1 MTNLPALPSSQR
13 PTLAQSAADTLTR
26 SLGTSLTVHQS
37 ISGDWILAPSND
49 LNSRAL
55 REAVAALDEGL
66 AGGPTQQINA
76 MILELIGATDRP
88 PQLGDDEAI
97 ARVQALKQT
106 AWDYP
111 IEVVIQA
118 CRNWRKVP
126 SKGRWWP
133 TEQDIRAQCEPLF
146 APARSLRS
154 KAMELL
160 RNLEAEE
167 EHVARSAKPSYFP
180 GEKHRAFRK
189 AMEARLLPDQMKAY
203 FNPSHIRY
211 VGENVVHVRTLIAE
225 AIFQRYGSDVLT
237 DLGMVLRC
245 EPTDFL
251 RERQLEQQMTPEED
265 AEVSAKMTR
274 LNQAVKSGESIEKLR
289 REGVL

>member
-1 MTNLPALPSSQR
+1 
-13 PTLAQSAADTLTR
+13 
-26 SLGTSLTVHQS
+26 
-37 ISGDWILAPSND
+37 
-49 LNSRAL
+49 
-55 REAVAALDEGL
+55 
-66 AGGPTQQINA
+66 

-146 APARSLRS
+146 APARSLRN

-189 AMEARLLPDQMKAY
+189 AMEARLLPDQMRAY
-203 FNPSHIRY
+203 FNPSHIRFI
-211 VGENVVHVRTLIAE
+211 GSARVHVRTLVAKAVFE
-225 AIFQRYGSDVLT
+225 RYGGDVIDKLGI
-237 DLGMVLRC
+237 DLRH

-251 RERQLEQQMTPEED
+251 RERDPERVMSPEED
-265 AEVSAKMTR
+265 AEVSRKMTR